1 MQSLEQQR
9 ATITMITD
17 VVLTYVRPL
26 VEDMIRRLIY
36 PNPPPVPSPE
46 IVAFGAVG
54 REPEREYSARYK
66 PIPEHH
72 LYICRQC
79 TKICKSKA
87 GLTLHEQQKHKFDP
101 KTGRGYVKLN
111 NKVKAK

>member
-1 MQSLEQQR
+1 MEPLMLPTPQEAKQ
-9 ATITMITD
+9 ATIEVFADMVITSA
-17 VVLTYVRPL
+17 RPL
-26 VEDMIRRLIY
+26 LEEMIRRLLY

-46 IVAFGAVG
+46 IAAFGSVG
-54 REPEREYSARYK
+54 

-79 TKICKSKA
+79 TKVCKSKA